1 MRVKRADLG
10 VDKGWYVGP
19 WNSDLAVSV
28 GYANAGIDEPHVHS
42 RITEIYM
49 VAQGT
54 SEIRVEQETITLQA
68 GDVIVVEPG
77 EAHTF
82 LSSSP
87 DYFHFVAHVPGL
99 AGEEARTEKA
109 PVPRSR
115 LGL

>member
-1 MRVKRADLG
+1 MRIERADPS
-10 VDKGWYVGP
+10 VSKGWYAGP
-19 WNSDLAVSV
+19 WNSALTVSV
-28 GYANAGIDEPHVHS
+28 GYANEGVDEPHVHS

-49 VAQGT
+49 VARGT
-54 SEIRVEQETITLQA
+54 SEMRVEQEMIVLKA

-99 AGEEARTEKA
+99 TGEEARTEKA
-109 PVPRSR
+109 LVPRSR